1 MGRATFVTLDML
13 TALQGAEIEAGLR
26 GDADGATVQFDR
38 GEALTRAAVA
48 QTPDG
53 PEQAVELLR
62 IACWLLRFGERPE
75 PGATLERALATVE
88 AEGLSGRALHFVRL
102 AGEHSIDDPFAEQAL
117 ASFWRGLRTRRIAG
131 ADAAEAGALAR
142 D

>member
-62 IACWLLRFGERPE
+62 IAQWLLRFSEHPE
-75 PGATLERALATVE
+75 PGEALEQALAAIEV
-88 AEGLSGRALHFVRL
+88 EGLSGRALHFVRL
-102 AGEHSIDDPFAEQAL
+102 AGEHSVDDPFAEQAL
-117 ASFWRGLRTRRIAG
+117 ASFWRGLRTRRVDGAEAAG
-131 ADAAEAGALAR
+131 AGALAR

>member
-1 MGRATFVTLDML
+1 MGRATFIALDML
-13 TALQGAEIEAGLR
+13 AALQDAEIEAGLR
-26 GDADGATVQFDR
+26 GDADGAGVQFDR

-48 QTPDG
+48 QTPDV

-75 PGATLERALATVE
+75 PGAMLERALATVE
-88 AEGLSGRALHFVRL
+88 TEGLSGRALHFVRL
-102 AGEHSIDDPFAEQAL
+102 AGEHSIDDPIAEEAL
-117 ASFWRGLRTRRIAG
+117 ASFWRGLRTRRNAG
-131 ADAAEAGALAR
+131 AEAAEAGALAR

>member
-1 MGRATFVTLDML
+1 MGRATFIALDML
-13 TALQGAEIEAGLR
+13 AALRDAEIEAGLR
-26 GDADGATVQFDR
+26 GDADGAGAQFDR

-48 QTPDG
+48 QTPDV

-88 AEGLSGRALHFVRL
+88 VEGLSGRALHFVRL
-102 AGEHSIDDPFAEQAL
+102 AGEHSIDDPFSEQAL

-131 ADAAEAGALAR
+131 AEAAEAGALAR